1 MDVAQIDQQ
10 TVNELN
16 GIVEARRLG
25 AADARKLANFVAG
38 AVRPNRDRPIFDLVR
53 VMAETGAKVLGGKPP
68 GRTDVDRCLAV
79 LLGPAS
85 TVVAH
90 CKGKL
95 PTHEIQPLMGFLEFL
110 LMHNEC
116 SYFADMRRIIETLA
130 RTPEAGREPAV
141 KSAVSEI
148 ASRLRA
154 YRTERFPVARHEK
167 VFRSL
172 LGFLGSR
179 PKRTSAIQFDDEDI
193 VAFWDSQ
200 VRDGNR
206 LLYRTVVKHFLTLES
221 VAADI
226 GAQRAMNDAV
236 SLYDS
241 DDGRVLAPVESAT
254 ESVEAIGDPIEHR
267 YEALVEFLR
276 TGLPDGVKLLTGTER
291 DRLTD
296 LAECGPF
303 TVSRPLTAL
312 RYISFGAV
320 QSGIANFLRRGSGG
334 SAIGERV
341 DCGDATPYPD
351 VHQGYTK
358 LSDHLSKLLLIS
370 AFLAAPAGNDNPALT
385 SVEPDALAAA
395 RREGQGFLKRLKR
408 EGFDEAPDVLA
419 RTVVPVSGDL
429 VQLREVVSG
438 FLGGVVSLERG
449 AELNTRFS
457 NDKVRFAAA
466 FRAAY
471 LAPGGASTVPGAS
484 S

>member
-10 TVNELN
+10 TINELN
-16 GIVEARRLG
+16 GIVESRRLG
-25 AADARKLANFVAG
+25 AADQKKLANFVAG
-38 AVRPNRDRPIFDLVR
+38 AIRPNRDRPVFDLVR
-53 VMAETGAKVLGGKPP
+53 IIAEIGAKVVAGKPP

-79 LLGPAS
+79 LLGPVGA
-85 TVVAH
+85 VVSN

-95 PTHEIQPLMGFLEFL
+95 PTHEIGPLMGFLEFL
-110 LMHNEC
+110 LMHSDC
-116 SYFADMRRIIETLA
+116 SYFAEMRRIIGELA
-130 RTPEAGREPAV
+130 HAPAAGREAAV
-141 KSAVSEI
+141 KAAVSDI

-172 LGFLGSR
+172 LGYLGTKPR
-179 PKRTSAIQFDDEDI
+179 RTSAIQFDDEDI

-200 VRDGNR
+200 IREGNR
-206 LLYRTVVKHFLTLES
+206 LLYRTVVKHFLTLET
-221 VAADI
+221 VAADVS
-226 GAQRAMNDAV
+226 AQRAMNDAV

-241 DDGRVLAPVESAT
+241 DDGRVLAPVEMAT
-254 ESVEAIGDPIEHR
+254 ENVEPIGDPIELR

-276 TGLPDGVKLLTGTER
+276 TGLPEGVKLLTGTER
-291 DRLTD
+291 DRLAD

-312 RYISFGAV
+312 RYLSFGAV

-334 SAIGERV
+334 SDVAGRV
-341 DCGDATPYPD
+341 DCGDATAYPD
-351 VHQGYTK
+351 VEKGYVK
-358 LSDHLSKLLLIS
+358 LADHLSKLLLIS
-370 AFLAAPAGNDNPALT
+370 AFLAAPAGNDNPALA
-385 SVEPDALAAA
+385 SVEPDALAEA

-419 RTVVPVSGDL
+419 RSVVPVAGEL
-429 VQLREVVSG
+429 VQIREVVQG
-438 FLGGVVSLERG
+438 FIGGVGNLQRG
-449 AELNTRFS
+449 AELNSRFID
-457 NDKVRFAAA
+457 DKVRFAAA